1 MYQLYGV
8 NVMPSEFIVFAML
21 ESLISLNQN
30 KMNHFQLLTTYD
42 YPTEELNLIKS
53 IYGRLVP
60 DGSTEISESF
70 FKSYVFWP
78 DDLLYVVQGDKCFVY
93 QYITKKVI

>member
-8 NVMPSEFIVFAML
+8 NVMPSEFIVFAIL

-42 YPTEELNLIKS
+42 YILN
-53 IYGRLVP
+53 
-60 DGSTEISESF
+60 D
-70 FKSYVFWP
+70 
-78 DDLLYVVQGDKCFVY
+78 
-93 QYITKKVI
+93 